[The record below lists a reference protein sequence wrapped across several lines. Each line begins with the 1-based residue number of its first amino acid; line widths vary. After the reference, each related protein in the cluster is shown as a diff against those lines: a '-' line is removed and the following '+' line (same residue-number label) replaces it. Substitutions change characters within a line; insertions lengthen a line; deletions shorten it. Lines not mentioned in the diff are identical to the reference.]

1 MEELKPQSEL
11 NSNIETQSEIKPI
24 ETEKTNLTSLPRLED
39 LLKSEKQVKVGKKI
53 EGLTQVKTFTQ
64 ANEKEF
70 AKKQDNSKAYL
81 KRRIKTITGV
91 YVAVAS
97 LLAIFAGVNVITLA
111 VLNKQITT
119 NTNTIQSQQQTIES
133 IVPDASVPA
142 GQDIPLIL
150 GTPPRD
156 YDDDNKEL
164 TFLDKISI
172 LFRGIFG

>member
-1 MEELKPQSEL
+1 MEELEPLKEENASIQ
-11 NSNIETQSEIKPI
+11 TQSEIKNEI
-24 ETEKTNLTSLPRLED
+24 TQTNLNSLPRLED
-39 LLKSEKQVKVGKKI
+39 LLKSEKQVKTNKEI
-53 EGLTQVKTFTQ
+53 QGLTQVQTFTQ
-64 ANEKEF
+64 ANEKAF
-70 AKKQDNSKAYL
+70 AKKQDNKQVHL

-97 LLAIFAGVNVITLA
+97 LLAIFAGVNVVTLA
-111 VLNKQITT
+111 VLNKQATT
-119 NTNTIQSQQQTIES
+119 NLDTIQSKQEVVES
-133 IVPDASVPA
+133 IMQEAPTA

>member
-1 MEELKPQSEL
+1 MEELEPKKEL
-11 NSNIETQSEIKPI
+11 NSNIQTQSEIKPI
-24 ETEKTNLTSLPRLED
+24 ETTESNLKSLPRLED
-39 LLKSEKQVKVGKKI
+39 LLKSEKQVKVNKQI
-53 EGLTQVKTFTQ
+53 EGLTHVQTFTQ
-64 ANEKEF
+64 SNEKEF
-70 AKKQDNSKAYL
+70 AKKQDNSKAHL

-111 VLNKQITT
+111 VLNRQVTT
-119 NTNTIQSQQQTIES
+119 NTNTIQSQQAQIEQ
-133 IVPDASVPA
+133 IVQNAPTA

>member
-1 MEELKPQSEL
+1 MEELEPKLES
-11 NSNIETQSEIKPI
+11 NSNIQTQSEIKQ
-24 ETEKTNLTSLPRLED
+24 EFKTENNLKSLPRLED
-39 LLKSEKQVKVGKKI
+39 LLKSEKQVKVNKKI
-53 EGLTQVKTFTQ
+53 EGLTQVQTFTQ

-70 AKKQDNSKAYL
+70 AKKKDNSKAHL

-111 VLNKQITT
+111 VLNKQVTT
-119 NTNTIQSQQQTIES
+119 NTNTIQSQHAQVEQIMQNAPT
-133 IVPDASVPA
+133 A

>member
-1 MEELKPQSEL
+1 MEELESKLEL
-11 NSNIETQSEIKPI
+11 NSNIQTQSEIKSSVA
-24 ETEKTNLTSLPRLED
+24 TESNLKSLPRLED
-39 LLKSEKQVKVGKKI
+39 LLKSEKQVKVNKKI
-53 EGLTQVKTFTQ
+53 EGLTQIQTFTH

-70 AKKQDNSKAYL
+70 EKKKDNSKAHL

-91 YVAVAS
+91 YVVVAS
-97 LLAIFAGVNVITLA
+97 LLAIFAGINVITLA
-111 VLNKQITT
+111 VLNKQVTT
-119 NTNTIQSQQQTIES
+119 NTNTIQSQQAQVEQIMQNAPT
-133 IVPDASVPA
+133 A

>member
-1 MEELKPQSEL
+1 MEELERQNEL
-11 NSNIETQSEIKPI
+11 NSNIETQSEIKSN

-39 LLKSEKQVKVGKKI
+39 LLKSEKQVKVNKKI
-53 EGLTQVKTFTQ
+53 EGLTQVQTFTQ

-70 AKKQDNSKAYL
+70 AKKKDNSKAHL

-111 VLNKQITT
+111 ILNKQVTT

-133 IVPDASVPA
+133 IVPEAGVPA

>member
-1 MEELKPQSEL
+1 MEELEPQKEL
-11 NSNIETQSEIKPI
+11 NSNIQTQSEISKN
-24 ETEKTNLTSLPRLED
+24 ETTESNLKSLPRLED

-53 EGLTQVKTFTQ
+53 EGLTQVQTFTQ
-64 ANEKEF
+64 SNEKEF
-70 AKKQDNSKAYL
+70 AKKKDNSKAHL

-111 VLNKQITT
+111 ILNKQVTT

-133 IVPDASVPA
+133 IVPEAGVPA

>member
-1 MEELKPQSEL
+1 MEELKPEL
-11 NSNIETQSEIKPI
+11 EQNSNIETQSEIKNEI
-24 ETEKTNLTSLPRLED
+24 NQTNLSSLPRLED
-39 LLKSEKQVKVGKKI
+39 LLKSEKQVKTNKEIK
-53 EGLTQVKTFTQ
+53 GLTQVNTFTQ
-64 ANEKEF
+64 SNEKEF
-70 AKKQDNSKAYL
+70 AKKQDNKQAHL

-111 VLNKQITT
+111 VLNKQATT
-119 NTNTIQSQQQTIES
+119 NTDTIQSKQEVIES
-133 IVPDASVPA
+133 VMQEAPTA
-142 GQDIPLIL
+142 GQEIPLIL

-156 YDDDNKEL
+156 YDEDKHEL

>member
-1 MEELKPQSEL
+1 M
-11 NSNIETQSEIKPI
+11 
-24 ETEKTNLTSLPRLED
+24 
-39 LLKSEKQVKVGKKI
+39 
-53 EGLTQVKTFTQ
+53 
-64 ANEKEF
+64 
-70 AKKQDNSKAYL
+70 
-81 KRRIKTITGV
+81 
-91 YVAVAS
+91 
-97 LLAIFAGVNVITLA
+97 
-111 VLNKQITT
+111 LNKQITT

>member
-1 MEELKPQSEL
+1 MEELEPQKEQ
-11 NSNIETQSEIKPI
+11 NSNIQTQSEIK
-24 ETEKTNLTSLPRLED
+24 TNEVSQNNLESLPRLEE
-39 LLKSEKQVKVGKKI
+39 LLKSEKQIKAKSEIK
-53 EGLTQVKTFTQ
+53 GLTQMKTFSQ
-64 ANEKEF
+64 SSEREF
-70 AKKQDNSKAYL
+70 AKKKDEKSANV

-97 LLAIFAGVNVITLA
+97 LLAVFAVVNVITLA
-111 VLNKQITT
+111 ILNKQVTT
-119 NTNTIQSQQQTIES
+119 NTDTIQSKQQVVENIMQET
-133 IVPDASVPA
+133 PTA
-142 GQDIPLIL
+142 GEDIQLPII